1 MLLSALAV
9 LLVLCVGFVLRQ
21 NGRAATGQ
29 EQVLSCP
36 VTGTVAHH
44 HDDSCYDAEGNLA
57 CTLPEVERHVHDDS
71 CYQEQRTLACGQ
83 EETAGHTHDDS
94 CYDEEGNLTCGQEE
108 SAGHVHDD
116 SCYRTERTLACGKE
130 EVTEEHQHGPGCFA
144 AAAEMPE
151 QAFEHRFVDGDNKE
165 VLTVLV
171 DAPEGALPEGTTME
185 AKWVDT
191 SKKKNAEVK
200 AIVEETVAKKTD
212 AEVAQVQAVDITFRD
227 ADGDEIE
234 PARKVTVTF
243 ASPQIASEDTNQLL
257 VHVESDREAQERA
270 GRQGKDTYQ
279 VEGSVIEPL
288 TAKQLEKRDLPDEA
302 DELVFDADQFSVYA
316 VVYTVDFEPAQDG
329 SGYEST
335 VVGDGFKI
343 TVTCDGSAEIP
354 EKAVLE
360 AREILP
366 ESAAGAER
374 GGDYDQYAEGAFKAL
389 GWETESLS
397 DAQANDALSGLRL
410 FDIKIVDENGQKVQ
424 PAPGAVVDVRIELTD
439 GTENESPKVV
449 HFEDGEDSGDVL
461 ESTTEE
467 TGDGQAICFATDGFS
482 VYALVDEAKEPASR
496 TVHGVETLEDLAQL
510 AASGQ
515 GIYISHVSGYYFT
528 NGVTTI
534 KDPRKGITKTAK
546 STSPDLAEGA
556 VPYYFEPAGAENQY
570 YVYCEVGGAKKY
582 ICQSTNSMWLDE
594 DPTKRT
600 AFTVSKDGDVFR
612 VAGTDGYYWNM
623 QGGANGKSFAAYNIA
638 NDTNARIKF
647 EYVDKLDDDPYGLD
661 GHSFGIAYDA
671 ESLFCTALMAGEGGS
686 IGTKD
691 IVKLDTKEYKDNL
704 FVSSDSDITEWT
716 FHKVEEDRYYITSPD
731 GKYLTISDGSV
742 TLSDAPTENSQIR
755 VVPGTGANSGS
766 YTFAAG
772 GVALD
777 LAGTEDNRAFTG
789 SADGGTRTR
798 FKLAE
803 KTFLTED
810 DYLIYT
816 AQKISVSDPVDQVVL
831 YTRVWN
837 GSQYE
842 FYAVDHDGSLI
853 RCYDDGDVI
862 KWVGNQYQTAL
873 WQLTE
878 HTKTDEEGNKVP
890 NGYYELQNTYSD
902 KYISPQL
909 GTNTSLSG
917 SESYLQLD
925 GRYYQEDY
933 SKIRCWDDSHYA
945 YIGLKV
951 DLENKRVVPCPSN
964 QADDFYFARIK
975 TNSPHLTEVAT
986 VDNNE
991 FGITMK
997 MIDFN
1002 NPIKNNRDSV
1012 QTEYFGLDSNKAGL
1026 LTTDIKNGGYP
1037 VSTTNEI
1044 SLDKLFA
1051 GDQTVN
1057 HLFIQSVYDESGYF
1071 EYDSTK
1077 NFAYLNGTDFEVYDQ
1092 LATTERPSNTN
1103 TSRHGQ
1109 FMPYNSLI
1117 DPVTKEPWPYSEMYT
1132 NTTTVTGAPMSTDAP
1147 RYGEGLHEIPLKQAD
1162 YFFGM
1167 EMSANFTQTPSGL
1180 DAWGHDI
1187 IFEFSGDDDFWL
1199 YVDDELVLDLG
1210 GVHSAM
1216 TGSVNFRTGVVTGR
1230 NGTRT
1235 LREIFESNYRQ
1246 RNHEATD
1253 ADVAAYLNRFFEDGG
1268 TVFKDYSTHSMK
1280 IFYMERGAGA
1290 SNLHMRFNLTA
1301 VKKGE
1306 VTLSKKVTGS
1316 DDVDYDLMEFP
1327 YKILYRLKGD
1337 TDPAETHDI
1346 WTELTQNENDPAVT
1360 YQGSKRPVR
1369 FADSY
1374 TPVGETEPC
1383 TNVFFLKPGE
1393 IASINMPADV
1403 VDYKIV
1409 ECGVNMNIFRS
1420 VKANNKLLSG
1430 EGDSG
1435 RHDYQTDSASIEDRP
1450 EVQFENDVDPHSLRT
1465 LTVTKVLWDEHGFTV
1480 TGEGTENET
1489 KVGTKL
1495 VGYDGDETTFDLRI
1509 SMSSSESE
1517 DPVPVNGKL
1526 YYVKDPNGQYCR
1538 WDVETGRFA
1547 SLGISDYNK
1556 LVQTRP
1562 DLNGIA
1568 FETSPSGAV
1577 SKIPA
1582 GYSIEF
1588 RGLPVDSVFKVQE
1601 YENEIPAGYS
1611 LVEYERDKGSYI
1623 SEADNQGIIRANE
1636 DPHVMVHNKRG
1647 WGLTVK
1653 KVWSDADFMQSH
1665 DDIYFAV
1672 YVRNSETGDLSLLD
1686 GSVRKLTSP
1695 ATSLYYYFDSLQEG
1709 ATFDDYEIY
1718 EVKLTDPGENGDGA
1732 ITYSGIERI
1741 EDGGRLTIGGTPKG
1755 KAHQDRFTY
1764 EASYAKGTA
1773 TGGHE
1778 GVQNVRKDTVTNTR
1792 TGIRLVK
1799 TDWNGSPLPGAVFTL
1814 TDSQG
1819 ATVGADTF
1827 TSDQDGLITIA
1838 YLDPETYY
1846 TLTETKAPSGF
1857 QKPSEPWMI
1866 RVDGDG
1872 TISVTK
1878 NGDRASFDVTQ
1889 ATADEMGTVTI
1900 KNKGFSL
1907 AAVKVGEGKSALSG
1921 AVFALYKQVVAASG
1935 QVRDQSP
1942 MEGYETLTTGANG
1955 LIPGV
1960 TSALPAGVYYL
1971 SEVTP
1976 PSGYKQLPGD
1986 LVFTVSSKGTVEI
1999 PSHVTSADAAS
2010 LVILNNLTG
2019 ADAPNVSGWLS
2030 SSESEGHKTYTIT
2043 IPNELEGVPVRIIK
2057 TDQLGN
2063 ALEGA
2068 RFSFV
2073 GEGINETG
2081 LVSAKEEG
2089 EADALIYENPALGVG
2104 TYKLTETGTPDG
2116 YLAPET
2122 PVTVTV
2128 ESIPTGINVTA
2139 SIGDTQLDS
2148 SKVSFDSETGVW
2160 TIKIMNQTGA
2170 ELPAAGGLGN
2180 GITNILGAMAI
2191 SAVVF
2196 TNLLLRRRKMA

>member
-21 NGRAATGQ
+21 NGRAATHQ
-29 EQVLSCP
+29 EQALSCP

-44 HDDSCYDAEGNLA
+44 HDGSCYDEDGNLV

-71 CYQEQRTLACGQ
+71 CYSE
-83 EETAGHTHDDS
+83 
-94 CYDEEGNLTCGQEE
+94 
-108 SAGHVHDD
+108 
-116 SCYRTERTLACGKE
+116 ERTLACGLE
-130 EVTEEHQHGPGCFA
+130 EGEGHAHTEECYQTERVLACGRDEVAEEHQHGPGCFQTVEVA
-144 AAAEMPE
+144 DSMPR
-151 QAFEHRFVDGDNKE
+151 QAFEHRFTDRDDRL
-165 VLTVLV
+165 VLKVIV

-191 SKKKNAEVK
+191 AKEKNAEVQ
-200 AIVEETVAKKTD
+200 AVVEEAVAKKTD
-212 AEVAQVQAVDITFRD
+212 AEIAQVQAVDITFRD
-227 ADGDEIE
+227 ADGNEVE
-234 PARKVTVTF
+234 PQKKVTVTF
-243 ASPQIASEDTNQLL
+243 ASPQITSEDTQQLL
-257 VHVESDREAQERA
+257 VHVESDREAKERA
-270 GRQGKDTYQ
+270 ERQGKDAYQ
-279 VEGSVIEPL
+279 IEGEVINPL
-288 TAKQLEKRDLPDEA
+288 TAKQLDKRDLAAND

-316 VVYTVDFEPAQDG
+316 VVYTVDIEPTQDG
-329 SGYEST
+329 SQYEST

-343 TVTCDGSAEIP
+343 TVTCDGSAGIP
-354 EKAVLE
+354 EKAKLE
-360 AREILP
+360 AQEILP
-366 ESAAGAER
+366 DSAAGAGQ
-374 GGDYDQYAEGAFKAL
+374 GGDYDQYAEGTFEAL

-397 DAQANDALSGLRL
+397 DAQSADDRGGLRL

-424 PAPGAVVDVRIELTD
+424 PAAGSVVDVRIELTD

-461 ESTTEE
+461 ESSTEE
-467 TGDGQAICFATDGFS
+467 TRDGQAICFATDGFS

-496 TVHGVETLEDLAQL
+496 TVHGVETLENLAQL
-510 AASGQ
+510 AASGR

-534 KDPRKGITKTAK
+534 KGTRKGITKTAK

-582 ICQSTNSMWLDE
+582 ICQSMNSMWLD
-594 DPTKRT
+594 DANKT
-600 AFTVSKDGDVFR
+600 AFTVIKDGDVFR
-612 VAGTDGYYWNM
+612 VLGTGGYYWNM
-623 QGGANGKSFAAYNIA
+623 QGGEAGKSFAAYDSATDI
-638 NDTNARIKF
+638 NAQIKF
-647 EYVDKLDDDPYGLD
+647 EYADKLDDDPYSLD
-661 GHSFGIAYDA
+661 GQTFGIAYDA

-686 IGTKD
+686 VGIKD
-691 IVKLDTKEYKDNL
+691 IVKLDTKEYKDTL

-731 GKYLTISDGSV
+731 GKYLTISNGSV
-742 TLSDAPTENSQIR
+742 TLNDTPTQDSQIR

-803 KTFLTED
+803 KTSLTED

-816 AQKISVSDPVDQVVL
+816 AQKISVSDPADQVVL

-842 FYAVDHDGSLI
+842 FYAVDEDGSLI

-878 HTKTDEEGNKVP
+878 HTKKDEDGNKVP
-890 NGYYELQNTYSD
+890 NGYYELQNTHSG
-902 KYISPQL
+902 KYISPKL
-909 GTNTSLSG
+909 GTNSTLADD
-917 SESYLQLD
+917 ESYLQLD

-951 DLENKRVVPCPSN
+951 DLENNRVVPCPSN

-1012 QTEYFGLDSNKAGL
+1012 QTGYFGLDSNRAGL

-1037 VSTTNEI
+1037 VSTTNET
-1044 SLDKLFA
+1044 SLGTLFA

-1077 NFAYLNGTDFEVYDQ
+1077 NFAYLNGTHFEVYDQ
-1092 LATTERPSNTN
+1092 LATTERPGNTN

-1117 DPVTKEPWPYSEMYT
+1117 DPVTKEPWPYSDMYT

-1230 NGTRT
+1230 NGTKT

-1246 RNHEATD
+1246 RNPEATN
-1253 ADVAAYLNRFFEDGG
+1253 ADVAAYLDRFFENGG

-1327 YKILYRLKGD
+1327 YKILYRLREETNPEG
-1337 TDPAETHDI
+1337 THDI

-1393 IASINMPADV
+1393 IASISMPADV

-1420 VKANNKLLSG
+1420 VKANNVLLSD

-1435 RHDYQTDSASIEDRP
+1435 RHNYVTGPASIEDRP
-1450 EVQFENDVDPHSLRT
+1450 EVQFENEVDPDSLRT

-1480 TGEGTENET
+1480 TGEDTENET
-1489 KVGTKL
+1489 KEGTKL
-1495 VGYDGDETTFDLRI
+1495 VGYDGDETTFNFRI

-1526 YYVKDPNGQYCR
+1526 YYVKDPNGQYCW
-1538 WDVETGRFA
+1538 WDVASGRFA
-1547 SLGISDYNK
+1547 SLGISEYSE
-1556 LVQTRP
+1556 LVQTYS
-1562 DLNGIA
+1562 DLTGIV

-1647 WGLTVK
+1647 WGLTVQ

-1665 DDIYFAV
+1665 DDIFFAI
-1672 YVRNSETGDLSLLD
+1672 YVRNKETGGLSLLN

-1718 EVKLTDPGENGDGA
+1718 EVRLTNPGENEDGG
-1732 ITYSGIERI
+1732 ISYSGIERI
-1741 EDGGRLTIGGTPKG
+1741 EDRGCLTIGGTPKG
-1755 KAHQDRFTY
+1755 KTHQDEFTY
-1764 EASYAKGTA
+1764 KASYAKGTA

-1778 GVQNVRKDTVTNTR
+1778 GVQNVRKDVVTNTR

-1814 TDSQG
+1814 TDDQG
-1819 ATVGADTF
+1819 AAVGADSF
-1827 TSDQDGLITIA
+1827 TSGQDGLITIA

-1866 RVDGDG
+1866 RVDSDG
-1872 TISVTK
+1872 TITVRT
-1878 NGDRASFDVTQ
+1878 NGGNASFVVTQ
-1889 ATADEMGTVTI
+1889 ATADEMGTVTL

-1907 AAVKVGEGKSALSG
+1907 AAVKVGEGESALSG

-1942 MEGYETLTTGANG
+1942 MEGYKTLTTGANG
-1955 LIPGV
+1955 LIPEV

-1976 PSGYKQLPGD
+1976 PSGYKKLAGD
-1986 LVFTVSSKGTVEI
+1986 LVFTVSSEGTVEI

-2068 RFSFV
+2068 TFSFV
-2073 GEGINETG
+2073 GEVINETG
-2081 LVSAKEEG
+2081 LVSAKAEG
-2089 EADALIYENPALGVG
+2089 SDDALIYENSALAVG
-2104 TYKLTETGTPDG
+2104 TYTLTETGTPDG
-2116 YLAPET
+2116 YLAPKT
-2122 PVTVTV
+2122 PVTIAVK
-2128 ESIPTGINVTA
+2128 SGQTGIVVTA
-2139 SIGDTQLDS
+2139 SMGDTQLDA
-2148 SKVSFDSETGVW
+2148 SKVSLDEETGVW
-2160 TIKIMNQTGA
+2160 TIRVMNQTGA